1 MLAQQVPL
9 LTEPSPQPHD
19 FKKGTGEN
27 RFRCVCLVSF
37 LSRNRVQVCVWFF
50 ACCSPCFQSLWFQ
63 LILTSVPWAL
73 ASTDVTQELQLEG
86 IRLDV
91 VISRVMVHGS

>member
-1 MLAQQVPL
+1 MIL
-9 LTEPSPQPHD
+9 
-19 FKKGTGEN
+19 KKALERTGFVVCAWFRFYQGTVCK
-27 RFRCVCLVSF
+27 CVF
-37 LSRNRVQVCVWFF
+37 GFF

-86 IRLDV
+86 IRLDF